1 MNEGQE
7 HEWHIELA
15 HMRAQLGYAL
25 ENIDSISKRYEVE
38 LKIEEVLFRLKDLCE
53 LTKGETNGT

>member
-7 HEWHIELA
+7 HDWHIELA
-15 HMRAQLGYAL
+15 HIRAELRYVV

-38 LKIEEVLFRLKDLCE
+38 LKLENVLYRIHELCE
-53 LTKGETNGT
+53 LTKGEAT